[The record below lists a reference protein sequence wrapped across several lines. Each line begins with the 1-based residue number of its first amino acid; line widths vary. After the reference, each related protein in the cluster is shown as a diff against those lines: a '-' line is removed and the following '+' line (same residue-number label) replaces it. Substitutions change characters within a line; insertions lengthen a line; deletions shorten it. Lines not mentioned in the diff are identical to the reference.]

1 MALVINTNIASLN
14 AQRQLSST
22 GQDLDR
28 ATERLA
34 SGQRINS
41 AKDDAAGLAISNRF
55 TSQIRGLDQAVRNAN
70 DGISLIQTAEGAL
83 QEATNI
89 LQRQRELAIQSAN
102 GIFTDSDRQT
112 LDAEVQ
118 QLKTEL
124 DRIANETTFNG
135 KALLDGSLGATTL
148 QVGSEQNQTID
159 VSIGSFNIEDL
170 GGVSSGDVVGAEAQG
185 GTLLAALNAIDGVP
199 GTASGNAQLN
209 INGQSVGDLSAES
222 TLGGALD
229 TINSNIA
236 GVEASAFT
244 ELTAV
249 DEGDGI
255 LRDGDTITLTL
266 TDLDGNPQAFTI
278 GNTGSLDEL
287 VGRINSDTG
296 GQISAEVNDNGR
308 VVLSNSEGGTIAV
321 TDSAGNGTVAN
332 TALGTTAAATTTQQ
346 AQLVFNITDSNVE
359 NVDIDIVAF
368 DAAELATVSTDLG
381 INERTDSDITG
392 LAIADG
398 STAAINEG
406 DLSLNGVAI
415 GAVAD
420 GTTGAGQASNL
431 VTAINEVS
439 DETGVVASANGAVLT
454 LNSVDGSEITIDFK
468 DGGAA
473 STATTGLLET
483 NNSSVL
489 GNAVADLD
497 ISTQAGAQEAIG
509 ILDRA
514 IEDVGSTRADLGA
527 VNNRLDFTISNLS
540 NVSEKTSAARS
551 RILDADFAAETAEL
565 SRAQV
570 LQQAA
575 SAMLAQANARPQQA
589 LQLLN

>member
-83 QEATNI
+83 QESTNI
-89 LQRQRELAIQSAN
+89 LQRMRELSIQSAN

-124 DRIANETTFNG
+124 DRIANETNFNG
-135 KALLDGSLGATTL
+135 QNLLDGSLGATTL
-148 QVGSEQNQTID
+148 QVGAQQNQTID
-159 VSIGSFNIEDL
+159 VSIGSFNVDDL
-170 GGVSSGDVVGAEAQG
+170 GGVSSGDVVGAEAQS
-185 GTLLAALNAIDGVP
+185 GTLLDALNAINGVA
-199 GTASGNAQLN
+199 GTGTGDAQLN
-209 INGQSVGDLSAES
+209 INGQSVGNLTTTAGVD
-222 TLGGALD
+222 TLGKALD

-244 ELTAV
+244 ELTAE
-249 DEGDGI
+249 DEGDGV
-255 LRDGDTITLTL
+255 LRDGSAVTFTL
-266 TDLDGNPQAFTI
+266 TDLDGQTQTFNI
-278 GNTGSLDEL
+278 SNTGSLEEL
-287 VGRINSDTG
+287 VSRINSDTG
-296 GQISAEVNDNGR
+296 GQVGAEINDNGR
-308 VVLSNSEGGTIAV
+308 VVLSNSQGATLQVAGGT
-321 TDSAGNGTVAN
+321 
-332 TALGTTAAATTTQQ
+332 TALGIADTTQE
-346 AQLVFNITDSNVE
+346 AQLVFNITDDNVE
-359 NVDIDIVAF
+359 SVNVDIEAF
-368 DAAELATVSTDLG
+368 NATELATVSTDLG

-392 LAIADG
+392 FANTSQD
-398 STAAINEG
+398 AINEG
-406 DLSLNGVAI
+406 DISINGVAI
-415 GAVAD
+415 GAIVAGGSVAVRGD
-420 GTTGAGQASNL
+420 NL
-431 VTAINEVS
+431 RDAFNAVS
-439 DETGVVASANGAVLT
+439 DQTGVVASNNAGVLT
-454 LNSVDGSEITIDFK
+454 LNSVDGTEISIDFK
-468 DGGAA
+468 EGGAA
-473 STATTGLLET
+473 TTANTGLLET
-483 NNSSVL
+483 NVSSVL

-509 ILDRA
+509 VIDRA
-514 IEDVGSTRADLGA
+514 IEEVGSTRADLGA